1 MEPAGKFRMSDGDW
15 ICSDPQCA
23 NLNFARRS
31 ACNRCNK
38 ERESSQ
44 KKQLGQEIGKAAAE
58 KSKGL
63 FSADDWQCSKCCNV
77 NWARRQQC
85 NMCNAPKFG
94 EVEERTGYGGGYND
108 RGVVEYVK
116 RDESDD
122 EFDEFGR
129 RKKRRGGSRNGD
141 HSPRSSHKES
151 DDEVEK
157 KKKEEDEEEEEEED
171 EDEDDGDLSK
181 YDLTEWD
188 ELAAEAE
195 KKNDKGKDNKDS
207 KNEKSDRDRKD
218 SRDRE
223 RRDSRDR
230 DRRDSHDRGRRDSRD
245 ADRNR
250 HDRYSHNS
258 RRRRSRTRS
267 RSRSPY

>member
-1 MEPAGKFRMSDGDW
+1 MEPTGKFRMSDGDW

-23 NLNFARRS
+23 NLNFARRTV
-31 ACNRCNK
+31 CNRCNK

-44 KKQLGQEIGKAAAE
+44 KKKLGQEIGKAAAE

-108 RGVVEYVK
+108 RGVVEYIK
-116 RDESDD
+116 RDDSDD

-129 RKKRRGGSRNGD
+129 RKKRRGSSRNGD
-141 HSPRSSHKES
+141 NSPRSNHKGS
-151 DDEVEK
+151 DDEVENVK
-157 KKKEEDEEEEEEED
+157 EEEEEEED
-171 EDEDDGDLSK
+171 DDDGDLSK

-188 ELAAEAE
+188 EIAAE
-195 KKNDKGKDNKDS
+195 KKNEKVKDNKDS
-207 KNEKSDRDRKD
+207 RNERN
-218 SRDRE
+218 
-223 RRDSRDR
+223 DR
-230 DRRDSHDRGRRDSRD
+230 DRRESRDGDRRDSRD
-245 ADRNR
+245 ADRSR
-250 HDRYSHNS
+250 YDRYSHNS

-267 RSRSPY
+267 RSRSRSPY